1 MVESSDRMWST
12 GEGNGNPLQYSCL
25 ENTINRMKRQKDI
38 TLTESPQLEVV
49 GHKVRTGCVHTSV
62 SGSKWI
68 VTAAHCLHEAP
79 DSEGLSLHD
88 LGLLSP
94 SAFKIIM
101 GECGPS

>member
-1 MVESSDRMWST
+1 MKSQIQLLIFRLRSMSFCPGAVKCK
-12 GEGNGNPLQYSCL
+12 GEGCRGEAS
-25 ENTINRMKRQKDI
+25 
-38 TLTESPQLEVV
+38 ESPQLEVV
-49 GHKVRTGCVHTSV
+49 GRKVRTGCVHTSV

-88 LGLLSP
+88 LGLFSP